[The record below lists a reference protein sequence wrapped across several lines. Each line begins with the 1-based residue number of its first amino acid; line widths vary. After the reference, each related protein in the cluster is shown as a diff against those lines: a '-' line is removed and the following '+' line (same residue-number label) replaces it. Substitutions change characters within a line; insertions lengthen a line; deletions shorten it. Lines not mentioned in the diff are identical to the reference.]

1 MNTMSM
7 PGFTAEASFYR
18 TSGQYQIGRQLIN
31 SSRDLTS
38 SIYPAKLKNEEEGV
52 DCDSCI
58 GGQCADLRCLEKWAN
73 GGLFDPGGGG
83 GGGGVTPCLDSH
95 ACTPCIP
102 SGPSIFSPGRQ
113 FCIDSFC
120 SPSFGGQCRCLV
132 HKGFAPCRPPDPV
145 LTTGRSLGLR
155 A

>member
-1 MNTMSM
+1 M

-18 TSGQYQIGRQLIN
+18 TSGQCQIGRQLIN
-31 SSRDLTS
+31 SSGDLTS

-58 GGQCADLRCLEKWAN
+58 GGQCAELRCLEKWVN

-83 GGGGVTPCLDSH
+83 GGGGGGGTPCFDYQQCSE
-95 ACTPCIP
+95 CIP

-113 FCIDSFC
+113 FCQFFIC
-120 SPSFGGQCRCLV
+120 RPTFGGGCRCHV
-132 HKGFAPCRPPDPV
+132 QFKGFVPCRLPDPV
-145 LTTGRSLGLR
+145 LTTGRSLGHR